1 MIVVNAKT
9 AKQSLTLSQLLLGVN
24 NPKDQK
30 FAKLLESM
38 QNGTDVTQLLSLQ
51 DDDEPL
57 QKKLQTLLL
66 ALGNDNVQD
75 DVDTSQLLK
84 NTTLLQL
91 LQGEASVEKSVA
103 SITRLLQQEGSE
115 TDDTDVQFLHPKT
128 INLLSTEE
136 LRSVVIAAKQF
147 LKTKIQTIASEQNIQ
162 IKQLPQT
169 LGGLSEMAHKLG
181 LDLETITLDE
191 IEAPI
196 SKNLAKT
203 REAVPLLDTAKT
215 RTLVKNTTRTVM
227 APKHQKTTVSTD
239 ENILKTALQIKAKE
253 DHPQEVKKV
262 LQTEKTAS
270 TEKTV
275 QPSQVVVAKAV
286 QPMTRERKVN
296 TSDTSSSSKEEH
308 KNEIKPNQL
317 TAQKTETISIKSDAE
332 LPMQATESVNAS
344 KVTRNS
350 ATPKQSSGTSEALF
364 SAMASDEIKEVSS
377 ESQSKNSSIG
387 ESKALHIDVSNESK
401 NIEIKNKEAQ
411 QMMRHFAT
419 DLKEAVEN
427 YKPPFT
433 RLKMVLN
440 PAKLGEVDVTLI
452 QRGNN
457 IHINVSSNN
466 TALNLLAQNVTELKT
481 QLANNGVVNTTMQ
494 FSTSHGEHQQQEG
507 RHQQFQEFYKS
518 MDQFSDDELEQI
530 TSMEIIFPQYA

>member
-38 QNGTDVTQLLSLQ
+38 QTGTDVTQLLSLQ

-57 QKKLQTLLL
+57 QNKLQTLLL
-66 ALGNDNVQD
+66 ALGNDNVKE
-75 DVDTSQLLK
+75 DVDASQLLK

-196 SKNLAKT
+196 SKNLAKN

-215 RTLVKNTTRTVM
+215 RTFVENTTRTVM
-227 APKHQKTTVSTD
+227 AQKHQKTTVSTD

-253 DHPQEVKKV
+253 NHPKEVEKV
-262 LQTEKTAS
+262 LQTEKTVS
-270 TEKTV
+270 TEKTL
-275 QPSQVVVAKAV
+275 QTSQVVVAKLV
-286 QPMTRERKVN
+286 QPMTRL
-296 TSDTSSSSKEEH
+296 DTSSSSKEEH
-308 KNEIKPNQL
+308 KNEIKPNPL

-332 LPMQATESVNAS
+332 LPMQATESANAS
-344 KVTRNS
+344 KATRNS

-364 SAMASDEIKEVSS
+364 SAIASDETKEVLS

-387 ESKALHIDVSNESK
+387 ESKALHIDVGNESK

-530 TSMEIIFPQYA
+530 TSMEITFPQYA